1 MILCKSRDDNN
12 SDIDVNTNISS
23 KEEVAT
29 VLMTYK
35 TYVES
40 RGPQQVMHVHVDKG
54 VEIPFEQMFQIYVGV
69 KHVHTT
75 YKNVVEVNV
84 YLVDSI
90 TVRCFRSLINLIT
103 PTVRINVHIVKRT

>member
-1 MILCKSRDDNN
+1 MILCKSRDDTNT
-12 SDIDVNTNISS
+12 DIDVNTNISS
-23 KEEVAT
+23 KEEVAA

-40 RGPQQVMHVHVDKG
+40 RGAQQVMHVHVDKG